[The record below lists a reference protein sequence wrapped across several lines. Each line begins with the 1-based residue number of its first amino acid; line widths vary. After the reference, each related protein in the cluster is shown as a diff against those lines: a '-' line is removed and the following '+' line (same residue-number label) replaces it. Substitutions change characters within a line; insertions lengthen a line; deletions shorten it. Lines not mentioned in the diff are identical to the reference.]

1 VKTPASSRCHRLLR
15 PEIRENCIYS
25 LTRTYRR
32 HGKFRPT
39 LMSLVA
45 SNSPETAKETVKE
58 ALAVYKE
65 TGDVD
70 KTVQVLTKLKGI
82 GPATA
87 SLLLTVHDPTHVIF
101 FSDEAFYWLCCEGKK
116 LPIKYNAKEYRQL
129 RLSAEELAGRLGV
142 SATDIEKVSY
152 VLMKQSGLPDMPKGR
167 VEKPIGSVSAT
178 EKRKSA
184 SDPDL
189 APTESSLRRSK
200 RTKA

>member
-1 VKTPASSRCHRLLR
+1 MP
-15 PEIRENCIYS
+15 
-25 LTRTYRR
+25 
-32 HGKFRPT
+32 
-39 LMSLVA
+39 LVA
-45 SNSPETAKETVKE
+45 SNSPETAKETVQE

-70 KTVQVLTKLKGI
+70 QTVQVLTKLKGI

-87 SLLLTVHDPTHVIF
+87 SLLLTVHDPTHVVF

-129 RLSAEELAGRLGV
+129 RLNAEELAGRLGV

-152 VLMKQSGLPDMPKGR
+152 VLMKQSGLPDTSKGR
-167 VEKPIGSVSAT
+167 VDKPIGSVSAT

>member
-1 VKTPASSRCHRLLR
+1 M
-15 PEIRENCIYS
+15 
-25 LTRTYRR
+25 YRR

-45 SNSPETAKETVKE
+45 SNSPETAKDTVRD
-58 ALAVYKE
+58 ALTVYKE
-65 TGDVD
+65 GGDVD
-70 KTVQVLTKLKGI
+70 QAVQVLTKLRGI

-87 SLLLTVHDPTHVIF
+87 SLLLTVHDPTRVIF
-101 FSDEAFYWLCCEGKK
+101 FSDEAFYWLCCNGKK

-129 RLSAEELAGRLGV
+129 RVSAEELAERLGV
-142 SATDIEKVSY
+142 SATDVEKVSY
-152 VLMKQSGLPDMPKGR
+152 VLMKQSGLPDTSKVR
-167 VEKPIGSVSAT
+167 DNKPIGSVSAT

>member
-1 VKTPASSRCHRLLR
+1 M
-15 PEIRENCIYS
+15 
-25 LTRTYRR
+25 
-32 HGKFRPT
+32 G
-39 LMSLVA
+39 LVS
-45 SNSPETAKETVKE
+45 SNSPEAAEKTVKDAMTLYAE
-58 ALAVYKE
+58 K
-65 TGDVD
+65 GDVD
-70 KTVQVLTKLKGI
+70 QTINVLTKLKGV

-116 LPIKYNAKEYRQL
+116 SPIKYTAKEYEQL
-129 RLSAEELAGRLGV
+129 RLRADELSERLGV

-152 VLMKQSGLPDMPKGR
+152 VLIRQAQLPAAPKNR
-167 VEKPIGSVSAT
+167 NAKPIGSVSAS
-178 EKRKSA
+178 EKRKTA